1 MNKITMLSADEG
13 KELIGLHREINRSG
27 LLRRFIDTL
36 RKNDS
41 SLIKKEEAAKI
52 YAKVRKDL
60 KRPKW
65 RRKHDLP

>member
-27 LLRRFIDTL
+27 LLRRFIGTL

-41 SLIKKEEAAKI
+41 SLIKKGEATKI
-52 YAKVRKDL
+52 YAKGPEGSQKTKVEEKA
-60 KRPKW
+60 
-65 RRKHDLP
+65 

>member
-41 SLIKKEEAAKI
+41 SLIKKEGATKI
-52 YAKVRKDL
+52 YAKG
-60 KRPKW
+60 PKGSQ
-65 RRKHDLP
+65 KTKVEEKA

>member
-1 MNKITMLSADEG
+1 MNKIPMLFADEG

-41 SLIKKEEAAKI
+41 SLIKKEEATKI
-52 YAKVRKDL
+52 YAKG
-60 KRPKW
+60 PKGSQ
-65 RRKHDLP
+65 KTKVEEKA